1 LGGVFGLAATRFLV
15 GDALDALR
23 VEDDGFAADDFGRE
37 VFVADAL
44 LLDAVLLERTSDGFG
59 VGFFE
64 DFAMRPLLTL
74 VCRLL
79 RELRALRD
87 LATRSG
93 RFHPMARSARNR
105 DGIWSTPSP

>member
-1 LGGVFGLAATRFLV
+1 MTVTRFLA
-15 GDALDALR
+15 GDDLDVLR
-23 VEDDGFAADDFGRE
+23 EDDGFAADDFGRE
-37 VFVADAL
+37 VFVAVAL
-44 LLDAVLLERTSDGFG
+44 LPVEVLLERAAEDFG
-59 VGFFE
+59 VDFD
-64 DFAMRPLLTL
+64 DFATLPLLTL

-93 RFHPMARSARNR
+93 RFQPMARSARNR